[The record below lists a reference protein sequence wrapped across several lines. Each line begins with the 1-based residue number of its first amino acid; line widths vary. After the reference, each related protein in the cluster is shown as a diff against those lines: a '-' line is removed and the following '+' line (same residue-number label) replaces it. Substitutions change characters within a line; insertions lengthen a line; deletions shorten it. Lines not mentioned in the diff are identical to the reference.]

1 MTAFSYAPS
10 SRQIIASWR
19 IGAPRRAE
27 PVADLPESCDDERA
41 DLLVAALG
49 DLSEA
54 AWRTYSDINESADPD
69 ETNTEQWQLREER
82 ADFDLARALTIEP
95 GERDRWPYSPLLSA
109 AKRLGIVLDDVGD
122 ARLRIQIARA
132 VDRELDAVLA
142 ADMGDF
148 AGLAQQAVTLSRLS
162 ASPVQIQAAWAIL
175 ESDLF
180 GAHDLHQ
187 TCVDPTAACVA
198 TTVWLRAAA
207 IVATAS
213 DPADPHSGRWTTA
226 VGRADDI
233 EAMPFETI
241 AAVFGSL
248 AGGLSPR
255 ATVERL
261 VRDAHR
267 IASGQL
273 PDLVGLRAQLLGLD
287 EFADQVDQQTMRRIL
302 DEGHVCALD
311 PLHPA
316 PSLLEDLHAAIFG
329 CFLLWRAEVHVEDPI
344 VTDNGDDSA
353 DGEDLEEIDP
363 DDDPRLREAFATAV
377 TAVAARTDR
386 MSL

>member
-19 IGAPRRAE
+19 TGAPRRAE
-27 PVADLPESCDDERA
+27 PVADVPESCDDEGA
-41 DLLVAALG
+41 DQLAAGLS

-54 AWRTYSDINESADPD
+54 AWATYADIDECADPD

-82 ADFDLARALTIEP
+82 ADFDKARALTFEP

-109 AKRLGIVLDDVGD
+109 AKRLGLVLDEVGD

-132 VDRELDAVLA
+132 VDRELDAVHA
-142 ADMGDF
+142 ADMGDL

-175 ESDLF
+175 ERDLL
-180 GAHDLHQ
+180 GAHDIHEAA
-187 TCVDPTAACVA
+187 VDPTAACVA

-213 DPADPHSGRWTTA
+213 DPDDPNPDRWTTA
-226 VGRADDI
+226 VARADDI
-233 EAMPFETI
+233 EAMPIDTI
-241 AAVFGSL
+241 AVVFRAL
-248 AGGLSPR
+248 ADGLSPR

-261 VRDAHR
+261 VRNAHR
-267 IASGQL
+267 VAAGQM
-273 PDLVGLRAQLLGLD
+273 PDLDGLRERLLGLD
-287 EFADQVDQQTMRRIL
+287 DLAEKVDEQTMVSIL
-302 DEGHVCALD
+302 DEFRVCALD
-311 PLHPA
+311 PRRPA
-316 PSLLEDLHAAIFG
+316 PSLLDDLHAAIFG
-329 CFLLWRAEVHVEDPI
+329 CFLLWRAEVLVEDA
-344 VTDNGDDSA
+344 VRDDRGDD
-353 DGEDLEEIDP
+353 EDLDEIDP
-363 DDDPRLREAFATAV
+363 DDDPRLHQAFAA
-377 TAVAARTDR
+377 AVAAVALRTDR